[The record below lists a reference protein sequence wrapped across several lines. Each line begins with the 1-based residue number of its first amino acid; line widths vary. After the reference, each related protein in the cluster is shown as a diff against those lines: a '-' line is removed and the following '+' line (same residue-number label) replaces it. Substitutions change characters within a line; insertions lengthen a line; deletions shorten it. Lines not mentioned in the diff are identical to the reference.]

1 MMRFL
6 RSQEPIML
14 QGNIWSKSTFL
25 MSEWVGCFHSLL
37 KFSEQCS
44 KCSTVY
50 DQSLSSAKQRPNYHF
65 LLFSK
70 SQTRMQCSY
79 TIYSQ
84 FRLWW
89 SLLLFIHFISSLWK
103 QHFLHLSFSGH
114 FWWHYWTDI
123 IFCCENKCRFT
134 LIQQLK
140 VDLVCTGFGW
150 VL

>member
-14 QGNIWSKSTFL
+14 QGNIWSKSTFW

-37 KFSEQCS
+37 KFSEQRS

-70 SQTRMQCSY
+70 SQTTMQC
-79 TIYSQ
+79 
-84 FRLWW
+84 
-89 SLLLFIHFISSLWK
+89 LFTVTSGFGEVSDCSFISFLVSESNIFSISASVGFSDGATEVTSYSVVRISVGSL
-103 QHFLHLSFSGH
+103 
-114 FWWHYWTDI
+114 
-123 IFCCENKCRFT
+123 
-134 LIQQLK
+134 
-140 VDLVCTGFGW
+140 
-150 VL
+150 